1 MKRNKG
7 MGGIYAGIVIAA
19 VGLLLMALPFVFG
32 ADMPGWGY
40 AAVLTGFLILASGI
54 VTLLLYLHRRKVLKR
69 MIEGREVLARWTYDM
84 EYWRSVQME
93 EVKSNKGMPVFGA
106 AIGGIFVVI
115 GLVFF
120 LSDPDDMGGMLAA
133 MAGIGVLIAFVAWL
147 SAALRN
153 RAVLKDPGEAVIAR
167 GGVYY
172 KGFLIDWNG
181 KTSWFDVAKVVRKK
195 KHANLIIGYRYIAGR
210 YVKMYSDSIAIPVPK
225 GKEQEAESVANRL
238 NGQPY

>member
-7 MGGIYAGIVIAA
+7 MGGIYTGIVIAA
-19 VGLLLMALPFVFG
+19 LGLFIMALPFAVG

-40 AAVLTGFLILASGI
+40 AAVVFGFLILVSGI
-54 VTLLLYLHRRKVLKR
+54 ATLLLYLHRRKVLKR
-69 MIEGREVLARWTYDM
+69 MIEGREVLARWTYDR

-106 AIGGIFVVI
+106 VIGGIFVVI

-120 LSDPDDMGGMLAA
+120 LSDPDDMGGMLAV
-133 MAGIGVLIAFVAWL
+133 MAGIGILIASVAWL
-147 SAALRN
+147 STALRN

-167 GGVYY
+167 GGVYF

-181 KTSWFDVAKVVRKK
+181 KTSWFDVAKVVRKG
-195 KHANLIIGYRYIAGR
+195 KHANLIVGYRYIAGR
-210 YVKMYSDSIAIPVPK
+210 YVKIYSDSIVIPIPK
-225 GKEQEAESVANRL
+225 GKEQEA
-238 NGQPY
+238 